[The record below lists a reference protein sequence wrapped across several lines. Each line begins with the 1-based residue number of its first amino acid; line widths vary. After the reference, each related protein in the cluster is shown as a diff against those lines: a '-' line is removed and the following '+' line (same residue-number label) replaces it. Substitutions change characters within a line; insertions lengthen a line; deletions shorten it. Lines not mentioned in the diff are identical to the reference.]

1 MADTTIFN
9 LTATTATASGDLLP
23 IVDVSDTAQSA
34 NGSTRKITYANFLAG
49 ITSLGNLATIQGH
62 TFTLTGAFIRS
73 GAHSLTLTT
82 SGATNVTFPTT
93 GTLATLAGTESLSNK
108 TFVAPAL
115 GTPASGTLTNCT
127 GLPIGTGVSGL
138 GSNVATFLATPSS
151 ANLRAAITDETG
163 DGSLVFSSTPVTLS
177 ASTNLDRATHGNRLI
192 VVDTGAVTLTVL
204 DDTAGSW
211 GAGDVVYG
219 INTSTGNVTLA
230 ADSTGTTNT
239 VTASAGSTLTVYP
252 GQSFALSRTAAN
264 AWRGGAEAPDV
275 MVIPIGDET
284 TAITTGTAKVTF
296 RFPYAGRLVDLRAS
310 LTTASSS
317 GTPTFDLNEGG
328 TTMIST
334 KLTIDANELTS
345 TTAAAAHVIS
355 DATFA
360 DDAQGTI
367 DVDTAGTGAAGAKIA
382 LYMLRTA

>member
-1 MADTTIFN
+1 MATITIGG
-9 LTATTATASGDLLP
+9 LTGKTA
-23 IVDVSDTAQSA
+23 
-34 NGSTRKITYANFLAG
+34 
-49 ITSLGNLATIQGH
+49 LATDEIEVQATGGGESNKVTLASVGNAIAAAGALTNIQSF
-62 TFTLTGAFIRS
+62 TFTLTGNFIRS

-93 GTLATLAGTESLSNK
+93 GTLATLAGAETLTNK
-108 TFVAPAL
+108 TLTSPTFTGPIL

-127 GLPIGTGVSGL
+127 GLPISTGVSGL

-151 ANLRAAITDETG
+151 ANLQAAITDETG
-163 DGSLVFSSTPVTLS
+163 DGSLVFSSSPVTLS

-211 GAGDVVYG
+211 SAGDVVYG
-219 INTSTGNVTLA
+219 INTSSGNVTLA

-296 RFPYAGRLVDLRAS
+296 RFPYTGRLVDLRAS

-317 GTPTFDLNEGG
+317 GTPTFDVNEGG